1 MASMNRK
8 SAVAMIEKAGG
19 HYVRYPSRNTDFL
32 VIGGLPLRNDG
43 RPTLCLSKA
52 RELQKKGHSIQITT
66 ETEFLQTL
74 GRQKEINELHH
85 LYTATQLQHILGL
98 SRSQLRYWLRIKLI
112 QPTKLARRLALF
124 DMQEVMR
131 ARALHNLIASGVKAA
146 AIRHSL
152 ADMSQWLP
160 DTQRML
166 ILLERSDHEGSLR
179 VRLPNGRTADT
190 NGQLLLGLAN
200 PGETEEPLDE
210 EGPFEL
216 IDPEAADRWFAAGV
230 IAEETGKLDE
240 AVDAYEN
247 ALLAGGPHTETCFN
261 LGNILDLADRHTQA
275 LALHIRALEIRV
287 ERLGNEHP
295 EVRRSQ
301 GMIGGVCQ
309 RWTQVLEQELSDR
322 KVKDQQRR
330 TAVAAYI
337 QMGAALLTGGYLE
350 PAANALNRA
359 LKLSQRVYGKNNIKT
374 AEVLTRLGEQ
384 AWLTGD
390 PAKALPHLIRA
401 LEIRSGSGDQDEA
414 GLADLLEQIG
424 LAYRDTGD
432 FTAGLDYFQRCLSL
446 RTRSLGPVHPDVGQ
460 LHSNI
465 GGLHLRAGHPQ
476 EAVVHTRR
484 ALEIIEEAHGVN
496 HLLSSRAWS
505 NHGTVLL
512 RLGRTLEAIDCLKRS
527 YEILEQVLGRD
538 DQRTRSAGQ
547 YLERARTG
555 ETAGP
560 GV

>member
-1 MASMNRK
+1 MNRK

-261 LGNILDLADRHTQA
+261 LGNIFFEQKRRSEAALRFRQSVEIDPEFVEAWHNLGMTYAAMHKISLAIRSYRTALRFEPQYADAHWALAELYEEENRPEESRRHWQEYLETDSVSVLAENAREHLQRLKDMADR
-275 LALHIRALEIRV
+275 
-287 ERLGNEHP
+287 
-295 EVRRSQ
+295 
-301 GMIGGVCQ
+301 
-309 RWTQVLEQELSDR
+309 
-322 KVKDQQRR
+322 
-330 TAVAAYI
+330 
-337 QMGAALLTGGYLE
+337 
-350 PAANALNRA
+350 
-359 LKLSQRVYGKNNIKT
+359 
-374 AEVLTRLGEQ
+374 
-384 AWLTGD
+384 
-390 PAKALPHLIRA
+390 
-401 LEIRSGSGDQDEA
+401 
-414 GLADLLEQIG
+414 
-424 LAYRDTGD
+424 
-432 FTAGLDYFQRCLSL
+432 
-446 RTRSLGPVHPDVGQ
+446 
-460 LHSNI
+460 
-465 GGLHLRAGHPQ
+465 
-476 EAVVHTRR
+476 
-484 ALEIIEEAHGVN
+484 
-496 HLLSSRAWS
+496 
-505 NHGTVLL
+505 
-512 RLGRTLEAIDCLKRS
+512 
-527 YEILEQVLGRD
+527 
-538 DQRTRSAGQ
+538 
-547 YLERARTG
+547 
-555 ETAGP
+555 
-560 GV
+560 